1 MLTKFTTQTLARLAC
16 LYAGAIWGIFWLPL
30 RAINEAGVHGMWSS
44 VIWFAVPA
52 VILLPMA
59 LHRWDSIKSGGI
71 DLQITAF
78 LSGLALLF
86 YTLAFLYT
94 DVIRAMLLYYLT
106 PIWST
111 LLAALF
117 LGEKITVQRIIA
129 IFFAVMG
136 MLIIFGL
143 GLNFPIPRN
152 LGDWMGICS
161 GIVWAVA
168 IVRIRKYENHSAI
181 DMTVG
186 FFLWSLVIAL
196 IACLALVSHKPPTI
210 SQTQSILPWLFPFMA
225 LLVIPGAFASLWGP
239 KFVSPGL
246 ASLLM
251 MTEIIFGSITAA
263 LFANEPF
270 GLREMAGI
278 VLISSASLVE
288 PAYDLITARKT
299 A

>member
-1 MLTKFTTQTLARLAC
+1 
-16 LYAGAIWGIFWLPL
+16 
-30 RAINEAGVHGMWSS
+30 MWSS

-111 LLAALF
+111 LLAALV
-117 LGEKITVQRIIA
+117 LGEKITFQRIIA

-186 FFLWSLVIAL
+186 FFLWSVVIAL
-196 IACLALVSHKPPTI
+196 IACLALVSHEAANYLANAINT
-210 SQTQSILPWLFPFMA
+210 SMAFSIYGFVGYTRGICI
-225 LLVIPGAFASLWGP
+225 LVGTKICQPRAGEFTDDDRNNIRFYYRCAFC
-239 KFVSPGL
+239 
-246 ASLLM
+246 
-251 MTEIIFGSITAA
+251 E
-263 LFANEPF
+263 
-270 GLREMAGI
+270 
-278 VLISSASLVE
+278 
-288 PAYDLITARKT
+288 
-299 A
+299 